1 MNVDFFRPISISN
14 ELSLTRVHSLH
25 AGEKQNTPE
34 HGSISD
40 YLLQLEMV
48 QHAAESVFL
57 ISTSA
62 KKIKILLFIKK

>member
-1 MNVDFFRPISISN
+1 MNCTATVC
-14 ELSLTRVHSLH
+14 SLH
-25 AGEKQNTPE
+25 TGEKQNAPE

-40 YLLQLEMV
+40 YLLQLELV

-62 KKIKILLFIKK
+62 EKINIYC